1 MLEWKLFTHAN
12 LTGNVKHQDETVFP
26 DSLSVRISR
35 ENKKEVYNVE
45 ILSPSW
51 QRGKSIENKNTS
63 KLNIP

>member
-12 LTGNVKHQDETVFP
+12 LTGNVKHQDETVYP

-45 ILSPSW
+45 ILSASW